1 MSGAT
6 SGTAFSF
13 PQRFSRFPLSRSAS
27 TSSTCD
33 GRHALARRA
42 AGRYNPDMRRP
53 TRISLVV
60 AVLLIAIFGAYSA
73 FWFVVAGRIE
83 DGVAQWAGSLR
94 EQNLDLSWR
103 TIGFGGFPLAF
114 RVELS
119 DARLRGR
126 TVASTG
132 EVHLPLLSGSA
143 RPWNLRLWQL
153 TASEGLSAEANLAA
167 GAVAT
172 LTARKASGSVSVADE
187 GGGTMWLS
195 LGEPSADAG
204 GHIAAGD
211 ADLWL
216 ILPPHMPQTH
226 DERAVG
232 IALDLRALTLPAVP
246 VPFRNPVDEIALGV
260 TVMGA
265 IPAAPPR
272 RAAASWRD
280 SGGTLELDHF
290 ALRWGTLSVTG
301 SGTVALDPDLQ
312 PIGSFSGTVA
322 GYDEL
327 MKALVA
333 AGRLRPGEAR
343 LAGIALAMLAKPGPD
358 GHPEIATSFTIQNG
372 EMYLGPVKLG
382 KAPRIDWE

>member
-1 MSGAT
+1 
-6 SGTAFSF
+6 
-13 PQRFSRFPLSRSAS
+13 
-27 TSSTCD
+27 
-33 GRHALARRA
+33 
-42 AGRYNPDMRRP
+42 MRRP
-53 TRISLVV
+53 TRIGLVI

-73 FWFVVAGRIE
+73 CWFVVAGRIE

-143 RPWNLRLWQL
+143 RPWNLRLWHL
-153 TASEGLSAEANLAA
+153 SAPEGLSAEANLAA

-172 LTARKASGSVSVADE
+172 LTAQKASGSVSIAAE
-187 GGGTMWLS
+187 GGGTVWLS
-195 LGEPSADAG
+195 LSEPSADAG
-204 GHIAAGD
+204 GHVAAGD

-246 VPFRNPVDEIALGV
+246 APFRNPVDEIALGV

-272 RAAASWRD
+272 QAAASWRD

-290 ALRWGTLSVTG
+290 ALRWGTLSITG
-301 SGTVALDPDLQ
+301 SGTVALDPYLQ
-312 PIGSFSGTVA
+312 PIGSFSGTIA

-327 MKALVA
+327 MKALVD
-333 AGRLRPGEAR
+333 AGRLRPVDAR
-343 LAGIALAMLAKPGPD
+343 LAGIALAMLAKPGP
-358 GHPEIATSFTIQNG
+358 GGRPEIATSFTIQNG
-372 EMYLGPVKLG
+372 EMYLGPAKLG